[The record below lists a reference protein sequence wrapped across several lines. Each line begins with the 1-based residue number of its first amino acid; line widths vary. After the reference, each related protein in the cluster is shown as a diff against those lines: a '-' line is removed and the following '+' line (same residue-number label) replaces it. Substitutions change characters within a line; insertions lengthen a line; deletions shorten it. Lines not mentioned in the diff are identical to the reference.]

1 LHATPDEIARFKAA
15 PFRGIELYTVD
26 QKTGE
31 VVGYMFDSLRCIAT
45 GLGKWSQE
53 EFVMEWQWSSGHT
66 STRTTTR
73 LSDDRF
79 VAVERIAM
87 PDGSTMEESGEMVR
101 RK

>member
-1 LHATPDEIARFKAA
+1 L

-26 QKTGE
+26 QQTDD

-45 GLGKWSQE
+45 GRGNWSE
-53 EFVMEWQWSSGHT
+53 EELVMDWQWSSGHT

-87 PDGSTMEESGEMVR
+87 PDGSTMEEKGEMVR
-101 RK
+101 MK